1 MKQRN
6 TVLSE
11 DIFSAVKTKIM
22 NDTSIS
28 DEARKNRLG
37 ELSIIRVIMG
47 GKLSELDKK
56 INESKDFDLRLYLD
70 RLKIYFMIKRA
81 YFGKDP
87 LKFEYEWET
96 SVSEIFKELKSVDN
110 FINSII
116 DGTLTENKKD

>member
-28 DEARKNRLG
+28 DEARKNRLD

-87 LKFEYEWET
+87 LKFECEWET